1 MFMNTCNKLLVAAS
15 LVFACQASAGEAQP
29 SPLCEPTLETAQS
42 AFDVIYNNKKNAF
55 SEAVNNSIHQCQ
67 QAKLGQSSSL
77 LDKQVNELDDA
88 PPELREFN
96 LSSHNVNLDNGSV
109 TLTFTV
115 QAYDLSGLD
124 SVIVGIVAPNIS
136 YPFPAPRNRVKL
148 ENWLETTEENVY
160 EASGSITLSPSH
172 TDAGKWSTVMLFL
185 RDTTGRYIP
194 RYKSE
199 TLESKGFN
207 PYLVVENN
215 TVLDKDAPEFRSLIF
230 SSNSFDVS
238 SEKQTLTGVVELY
251 DINEVKAA
259 RLRLSPPEGLSSSLT
274 KYAEFENIRLSKD
287 ENVYRVDVKLVL
299 DNTDAPGVWLAG
311 LHVSDDKLNSTGAI
325 SSNVV
330 RNAGYNPDIEI
341 INTVDVDLLPPELR
355 AVEVSENDI
364 TMTINSQD
372 VTVSV
377 LVYDP
382 SGIHEG
388 YVSLISPTGESSLN
402 KKALIEDW
410 QVTAQDGVYSAQ
422 ATFSFNAKD
431 AAGGWYIKVHS
442 IVDKNDNQF
451 DSSDINHLIEQGTNP
466 YVLINVKE
474 QDKRDYTLST
484 RLDNIELEMSSS
496 TPVEL
501 FIQESNGHTLPIK
514 MTVLAKGTANVSA
527 SYEAIGGTGSVNCVG
542 KNALLT
548 CDLAIPADQT
558 EFSIS
563 YTLKSTDKATT
574 DGVQFTLITDNAEA
588 DLTNNKTNI
597 TVNVLEPI
605 YYQVEFLDWDGR
617 IVAQQEV
624 KAGESA
630 KPVEVLLERLGHTFI
645 GWDKALVNI
654 MSDTSI
660 TAQYEV
666 NHYMVKFVN
675 WDGAVLSQSM
685 VAHGSSAVPPSSVP
699 VPEGKVF
706 TGWDVNYEHIAS
718 SIEITAMVETKTYTV
733 EFKDWNGATI
743 SSVLVEHGKAAEA
756 PDRPQR
762 EGYTFLRWDKAFDS
776 ITQAES
782 ITAQYSQNIE
792 IEIPKIDT
800 SSDSGSFGLFSLLF
814 GVMLVFRRKV

>member
-15 LVFACQASAGEAQP
+15 LVFACQASADEAQL
-29 SPLCEPTLETAQS
+29 SPLCEPTLETAQR

-55 SEAVNNSIHQCQ
+55 SEAVSSSTYQCQ
-67 QAKLGQSSSL
+67 QAKLGQSSFS
-77 LDKQVNELDDA
+77 LDKQVNTLDDA
-88 PPELREFN
+88 PPELRGFS
-96 LSSHNVNLDNGSV
+96 LSAHNVNLDNGSV

-124 SVIVGIVAPNIS
+124 SVTVGIVAPNIS
-136 YPFPAPRNRVKL
+136 YPFPIPRNRVKFG
-148 ENWLETTEENVY
+148 NWLETTEENVY

-172 TDAGKWSTVMLFL
+172 IDAGKWSAVMLFL
-185 RDTTGRYIP
+185 RDTTGRYVP
-194 RYKSE
+194 RYKPE
-199 TLESKGFN
+199 TLEAKGFN

-215 TVLDKDAPEFRSLIF
+215 TVLDKKAPELRSLIF

-238 SEKQTLTGVVELY
+238 IEKQTLTGVVELY
-251 DINEVKAA
+251 DINKVKSAT
-259 RLRLSPPEGLSSSLT
+259 LRLSPPEGLSSSLT
-274 KYAEFENIRLSKD
+274 KLAEFENIRLSKE
-287 ENVYRVDVKLVL
+287 ENVYKADVKLVL
-299 DNTDAPGVWLAG
+299 DNKDAPGVWLAG

-364 TMTINSQD
+364 TVISG
-372 VTVSV
+372 VKHITVSV
-377 LVYDP
+377 LAYDP
-382 SGIHEG
+382 SGIDRG
-388 YVSLISPTGESSLN
+388 YLSLRSPIGESVWVKGVQL
-402 KKALIEDW
+402 EDW
-410 QVTAQDGVYSAQ
+410 QPTTQDDVYSAQ
-422 ATFSFNAKD
+422 ATFPFNAED
-431 AAGGWYIKVHS
+431 PAGDWHIQVHG
-442 IVDKNDNQF
+442 IVDKNYNEF
-451 DSSDINHLIEQGTNP
+451 DLFDIDHFIERGINP
-466 YVLINVKE
+466 YILVNVEE
-474 QDKRDYTLST
+474 QEKRDYTLST
-484 RLDNIELEMSSS
+484 RLDNIDLETNNSA
-496 TPVEL
+496 TVEL
-501 FIQESNGHTLPIK
+501 FIQESNGHTLPRT

-527 SYEAIGGTGSVNCVG
+527 LYEAIGGTGSVNCTG

-563 YTLKSTDKATT
+563 YTLESTDKTT
-574 DGVQFTLITDNAEA
+574 ADNVQFTLITGDAEA
-588 DLTNNKTNI
+588 DLTNNKANI

-645 GWDKALVNI
+645 GWDKPLVNI

-718 SIEITAMVETKTYTV
+718 SVEITAMVETKTYTV

-792 IEIPKIDT
+792 IEIPEIDT